1 LNKVAQLKQRRL
13 EYQQALLQLRLQNLM
28 ERKILRLLHSLSGH
42 TPSLPARGKA
52 GKLY

>member
-1 LNKVAQLKQRRL
+1 LELRR
-13 EYQQALLQLRLQNLM
+13 QNLM
-28 ERKILRLLHSLSGH
+28 ERKILCLLHSLSGH